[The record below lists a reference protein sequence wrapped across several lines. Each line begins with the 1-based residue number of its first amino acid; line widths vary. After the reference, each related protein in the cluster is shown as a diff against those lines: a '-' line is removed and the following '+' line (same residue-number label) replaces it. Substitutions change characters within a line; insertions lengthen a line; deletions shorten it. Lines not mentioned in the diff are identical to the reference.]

1 MISKVAKDRRLKDNK
16 DETSSLIQVFAVNQE
31 EDEEDEL
38 VEAGQL
44 LADWDIT
51 SLDND
56 GIEIKLIFADA
67 IEISQGN

>member
-1 MISKVAKDRRLKDNK
+1 MLSKEAKDRRLKDNK

-56 GIEIKLIFADA
+56 GIEIKLIFANP
-67 IEISQGN
+67 IEIS